1 MNQYQESGIS
11 PEPKPRPF
19 LFLAFSFNLWML
31 SEDEKLNKSKSL
43 HTVTSFSA
51 LPEFENLKAKN
62 KMVASQLLHLYYLNP
77 GWTLY
82 S

>member
-1 MNQYQESGIS
+1 MNKSHYCGNS

-31 SEDEKLNKSKSL
+31 SENGKVEQVRIYACCDVSLSLGVQFRSWLANKRCSGFFL
-43 HTVTSFSA
+43 
-51 LPEFENLKAKN
+51 
-62 KMVASQLLHLYYLNP
+62 YLNS
-77 GWTLY
+77 GKTFC